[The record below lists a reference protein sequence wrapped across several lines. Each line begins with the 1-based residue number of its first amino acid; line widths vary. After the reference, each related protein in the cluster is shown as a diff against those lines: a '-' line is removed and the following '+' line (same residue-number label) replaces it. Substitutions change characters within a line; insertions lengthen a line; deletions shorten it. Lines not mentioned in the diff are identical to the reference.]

1 MPSTASCKSSWH
13 PEEAKK
19 TLSADEEEKVWFKK
33 IHNNKKNIKWAVK
46 CLSGAR
52 CYRCRPHLWPPK
64 EKKKHLRAPPQKN
77 SGSRRASGYNWPQSN
92 QPLLPHAVIGFR
104 AINKAAV
111 INFKQAPACPRH
123 CLSTQFICRVSH
135 SSGGA
140 ERRGTAALN
149 NAKHPMF
156 TCDTWSRE
164 PLQRYLKLTE
174 WEKRKMWRWGMSGAE
189 LL

>member
-19 TLSADEEEKVWFKK
+19 TLLIKK
-33 IHNNKKNIKWAVK
+33 KKKYPKWAVK
-46 CLSGAR
+46 CLSGAW

-64 EKKKHLRAPPQKN
+64 GKKKHLRTPPQKN

-92 QPLLPHAVIGFR
+92 QPLLPRAVIGFR

-111 INFKQAPACPRH
+111 INFKQAPARPRH
-123 CLSTQFICRVSH
+123 CLSTQFICRLSR

-140 ERRGTAALN
+140 ERRRTAALN
-149 NAKHPMF
+149 NAKLPVF

-164 PLQRYLKLTE
+164 PLQRYLKLRVRDVGCRASVGSPTQ
-174 WEKRKMWRWGMSGAE
+174 RV
-189 LL
+189 